1 VRVVFPHQV
10 EAISTMVDEI
20 ATQKRVKRPV
30 FARNDICLKY
40 DASALML
47 EANLAALWG
56 LLSLRDLVQVV
67 FPHYVEAI
75 STMVDKIAT
84 LKWVKHPIFARDDIC
99 LINGEVDSESCT
111 QWKTQSRE
119 SKTGDDPL
127 R

>member
-1 VRVVFPHQV
+1 VQVVFPHQV

-47 EANLAALWG
+47 EVNLAASWG

-67 FPHYVEAI
+67 FPHQVEAI
-75 STMVDKIAT
+75 STVVDKIAT
-84 LKWVKHPIFARDDIC
+84 QKW
-99 LINGEVDSESCT
+99 G
-111 QWKTQSRE
+111 KTSHFCSQ
-119 SKTGDDPL
+119 
-127 R
+127 